1 MLPLF
6 PMFHVYLDALFE
18 KWMRRHGHEAACD
31 GVRLSNAALQ
41 PESFA
46 SREANLDD
54 CIDRS
59 RAGATRSAAPRLAPT
74 SLVVPSWYGA
84 AAAPVLAARPRGDAP
99 PSGPPKGDGRASCV
113 CSASRRVCGDALWPE
128 LSDDVPE
135 PEGPLRRGV
144 RLRARVS
151 KCVCLCLVGLRG
163 PIGPWAGCSDC

>member
-1 MLPLF
+1 MTSLSPLVPLEQVIVLPLF

-31 GVRLSNAALQ
+31 GVRLSDAALQ

-74 SLVVPSWYGA
+74 SLVVPTVGTALRLRLCW
-84 AAAPVLAARPRGDAP
+84 PRGREATHRPLGRQRVTAEPLVSAP
-99 PSGPPKGDGRASCV
+99 HPGASVAMHFGLSYRMMCQSQKDLFGAV
-113 CSASRRVCGDALWPE
+113 YDFE
-128 LSDDVPE
+128 LE
-135 PEGPLRRGV
+135 
-144 RLRARVS
+144 
-151 KCVCLCLVGLRG
+151 
-163 PIGPWAGCSDC
+163 